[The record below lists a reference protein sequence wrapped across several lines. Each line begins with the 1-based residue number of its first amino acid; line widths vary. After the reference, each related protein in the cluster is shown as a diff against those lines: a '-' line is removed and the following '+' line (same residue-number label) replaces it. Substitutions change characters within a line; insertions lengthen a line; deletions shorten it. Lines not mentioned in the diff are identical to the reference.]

1 MAQIRSYA
9 LVDHSVT
16 LYVTSLSKSLTGDL
30 DVDCRL
36 KPLETTILPNL
47 SYLICKCRFRKRSY
61 KTFLQCIRLQQT
73 RKQSRRVQVRH
84 KKYVSEDSVA
94 ICFDFR
100 YKESENMEFIIKMSL
115 ACLTSKSRAATMKNR
130 LPSKIFLNFCDSM
143 TTEILVYYFS

>member
-1 MAQIRSYA
+1 MAQLRSYA

-36 KPLETTILPNL
+36 KPLQTTILPNL
-47 SYLICKCRFRKRSY
+47 FYLICKCRFTKRSF

-73 RKQSRRVQVRH
+73 KSIRH

-94 ICFDFR
+94 ICFVIKNQKIWNLF
-100 YKESENMEFIIKMSL
+100 KMSL
-115 ACLTSKSRAATMKNR
+115 TCLTSKSRAATMKNR
-130 LPSKIFLNFCDSM
+130 LPSKIFLNFSDSM